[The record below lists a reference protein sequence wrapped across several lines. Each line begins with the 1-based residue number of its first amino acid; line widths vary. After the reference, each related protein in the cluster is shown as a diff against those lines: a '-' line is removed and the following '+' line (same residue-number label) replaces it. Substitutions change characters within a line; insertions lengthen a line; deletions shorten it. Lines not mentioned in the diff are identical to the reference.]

1 MKGYSQILLNSR
13 QATTINLAFNR
24 LNYLEQM
31 DSLNRELIGTKEA
44 KISILQYQFDLRSEQ
59 LISANTQIAVKE
71 KEIKKVK
78 RQLII
83 VKSASILAILGTIY
97 FFK

>member
-59 LISANTQIAVKE
+59 LISANTQLAVKE
-71 KEIKKVK
+71 KEIKRLK

-83 VKSASILAILGTIY
+83 VKAVSILAGIGTIY
-97 FFK
+97 LFK